1 MRATRPA
8 MLLAAI
14 AMAATACSGSVS
26 IGGIDQEDV
35 EAEVVR
41 VLEEGLP
48 GSDGTTT
55 TDFAP
60 WEADCPDTPATLETG
75 DTFSCTATAEE
86 LELPITVT
94 ADDDE
99 GAVTISVE

>member
-1 MRATRPA
+1 MRATPPA
-8 MLLAAI
+8 MLLVAI
-14 AMAATACSGSVS
+14 AMALTACSASLSV
-26 IGGIDQEDV
+26 GGLDQEEV

-48 GSDGTTT
+48 GNDGTTT
-55 TDFAP
+55 ADFSP
-60 WEADCPDTPATLETG
+60 WEADCSDTPTTLEAG
-75 DTFSCTATAEE
+75 DTFSCTATAED

>member
-8 MLLAAI
+8 LLLAAI
-14 AMAATACSGSVS
+14 AMVATACSGSVS
-26 IGGIDQEDV
+26 IGGIDQEEV

-48 GSDGTTT
+48 GSDGTSTA
-55 TDFAP
+55 DFAP
-60 WEADCPDTPATLETG
+60 WEADCSDTPTTLEAG
-75 DTFSCTATAEE
+75 DSFSCTAVGEE